1 MTDYKE
7 ILRLKNLGFSN
18 NEVAAAVKCGRNTV
32 TRTLQRAK
40 KNSLTWHEAKDMST
54 EAVRKHL
61 FPAANDHPQYRM
73 PDYEKVHR
81 EMQKSGVT
89 LSLLWVEY
97 CEECR
102 ANGELP
108 YQSTQFNKY
117 YAEYVHKTKA
127 TMHLEH
133 KPGETMQVDWAGD
146 TMGIIDTDTGE
157 RIPAYLFVS
166 VLPYSGYAYAEAFL
180 DMKQDAWIMAHVNA
194 YRFYGGV
201 TRILTPDNLKT
212 GVIRNTKDETVI
224 NRTYREMAEHYGT
237 AVIPGRPRKPKDKAF
252 VEGSVGVV
260 STWIIAALRNQRFFS
275 IRELNEAVS
284 EKLFEFNHKPFQKK
298 EGSRASAFEEEKPFL
313 LPLPATSFELATW
326 KIATV
331 QYNYHIS
338 VDKQNYSVPYEYI
351 KQKVDVRLTQRTV
364 EVFFEGN
371 RIASHP
377 RLHGRPNQY
386 STLEAHMP
394 PDHQKYLQ
402 WDGDRFR
409 RWAETIG
416 PNTATVIQHFLSM
429 YKIEQQGYKACMA
442 LLKLTDKY
450 PVQRLE
456 NACRKALSY
465 TPQPSYKIIQSIL
478 KSGQDQL
485 LADEP
490 KEEVKKP
497 SQYSFTR
504 GAEYYRRDK

>member
-7 ILRLKNLGFSN
+7 ILRLKSLGYSHK
-18 NEVAAAVKCGRNTV
+18 EVQTVCGCGINTI
-32 TRTLQRAK
+32 TRTLQRAERTGI
-40 KNSLTWHEAKDMST
+40 SWHKAKEMSA
-54 EAVRKHL
+54 EELRRQL
-61 FPAANDHPQYRM
+61 FPSSADHPQYRM

-117 YAEYVHKTKA
+117 YGEYVHKTKA

-146 TMGIIDTDTGE
+146 TMGIVDTDTGE
-157 RIPAYLFVS
+157 LISAYLFVS

-180 DMKQDAWIMAHVNA
+180 DMKQDAWISAHVNA

-212 GVIRNTKDETVI
+212 GVIKNTKDETVI
-224 NRTYREMAEHYGT
+224 NRMYREMAEHYGT

-260 STWIIAALRNQRFFS
+260 STWIIAALRNQRFLS
-275 IRELNEAVS
+275 LRELNEAIQ
-284 EKLFEFNHKPFQKK
+284 EKLYEFNHKPFQKK
-298 EGSRASAFEEEKPFL
+298 EGSRSSAFEEEKPFL
-313 LPLPATSFELATW
+313 LPLPTTSFELASW
-326 KIATV
+326 KVATV

-338 VDKQNYSVPYEYI
+338 VDKQSYSVPYEYI
-351 KQKVDVRLTQRTV
+351 KQKVDVRLTKRTV

-371 RIASHP
+371 RIASHL

-416 PNTATVIQHFLSM
+416 PNAATAVQHFLSM

-442 LLKLTDKY
+442 LLKLTDKF
-450 PVQRLE
+450 PAERIE

-478 KSGQDQL
+478 KSGQDQR
-485 LADEP
+485 LANEP
-490 KEEVKKP
+490 KEEAKKP

-504 GAEYYRRDK
+504 GADYYRRDK

>member
-7 ILRLKNLGFSN
+7 ILRLKNLRFSN

-32 TRTLQRAK
+32 SRTLKRAEK
-40 KNSLTWHEAKDMST
+40 CSLTWREAKEMSA
-54 EAVRKHL
+54 EAVRAKL
-61 FPAANDHPQYRM
+61 FPADNEAHPQYRM
-73 PDYEKVHR
+73 PDYEQIHR

-89 LSLLWVEY
+89 LSLLWVGY

-117 YAEYVHKTKA
+117 YADYVHKTKA
-127 TMHLEH
+127 TMHLNH

-146 TMGIIDTDTGE
+146 TLGIVDTDTGE
-157 RIPAYLFVS
+157 RISAYLFVS
-166 VLPYSGYAYAEAFL
+166 VLPYSGYAYVEALL
-180 DMKQDAWIMAHVNA
+180 DMKKEAWIAAHVNA

-212 GVIRNTKDETVI
+212 GIVKNTKDETAI
-224 NRTYREMAEHYGT
+224 NRAYREMAEHYGT
-237 AVIPGRPRKPKDKAF
+237 AVIPARPKKPKDKAF

-260 STWIIAALRNQRFFS
+260 TTWIIAALRNQRFFS

-313 LPLPATSFELATW
+313 LPLPATSFKLASW
-326 KIATV
+326 KVAMV

-371 RIASHP
+371 RIAAHP
-377 RLHGRPNQY
+377 RLHGRSNQY
-386 STLEAHMP
+386 STVEAHMP
-394 PDHQKYLQ
+394 PDHQQYLQ
-402 WDGDRFR
+402 WNGERFR
-409 RWAETIG
+409 HWAETVG
-416 PNTATVIQHFLSM
+416 PNTATVVQHFLTM

-450 PVQRLE
+450 PAQRLE
-456 NACRKALSY
+456 NVCRKALSY

-478 KSGQDQL
+478 KSGQDKL
-485 LADEP
+485 LPDEP
-490 KEEVKKP
+490 EEAKKP

-504 GAEYYRRDK
+504 GADYYRRDK

>member
-7 ILRLKNLGFSN
+7 ILRLKQLGFSHR
-18 NEVAAAVKCGRNTV
+18 EIRDACGCGVNTV
-32 TRTLQRAK
+32 TRTLQRAEMAGLSWK
-40 KNSLTWHEAKDMST
+40 DAKDMTS
-54 EAVRKHL
+54 EEVRGRL
-61 FPAANDHPQYRM
+61 FPADIRQSHYRM
-73 PDYEKVHR
+73 PDYEKIHR

-102 ANGELP
+102 QNGDVP

-117 YAEYVHKTKA
+117 YADYVHKTKA
-127 TMHLEH
+127 TMHLNH

-146 TMGIIDTDTGE
+146 TMSIADTDTGE
-157 RIPAYLFVS
+157 PIRSYLFVS

-180 DMKQDAWIMAHVNA
+180 DMKQESWITAHVNA

-212 GVIRNTKDETVI
+212 GVIKNTKSETVI
-224 NRTYREMAEHYGT
+224 NKSYQEMAEHYGT
-237 AVIPGRPRKPKDKAF
+237 AVIPCRPKMPKDKAF

-275 IRELNEAVS
+275 LRELNEAVWK
-284 EKLFEFNHKPFQKK
+284 KLYEFNHKPFQKK
-298 EGSRASAFEEEKPFL
+298 DGSRASAFEEERTFL
-313 LPLPATSFELATW
+313 LPLPTAAFELATW
-326 KIATV
+326 KTATV

-351 KQKVDVRLTQRTV
+351 KQKVDVRITRQTV
-364 EVFFEGN
+364 EVFFGGN

-377 RLHGRPNQY
+377 RLYGRPNQY
-386 STLEAHMP
+386 STLESHMP
-394 PDHQKYLQ
+394 PDHQRYLQ
-402 WDGDRFR
+402 WDSERFL

-416 PNTATVIQHFLSM
+416 PNTVAVIRHFLAM
-429 YKIEQQGYKACMA
+429 YKVEQQGYKSCMA
-442 LLKLTDKY
+442 LLKLIDKY
-450 PVQRLE
+450 PADRLE
-456 NACRKALSY
+456 SACRKAMSF

-478 KSGQDQL
+478 KSGQDL
-485 LADEP
+485 LKADEP
-490 KEEVKKP
+490 KEEAKAP

-504 GAEYYRRDK
+504 GADYYRRDK

>member
-7 ILRLKNLGFSN
+7 ILRLKALGYSHK
-18 NEVAAAVKCGRNTV
+18 EVQAVCGCGINTI
-32 TRTLQRAK
+32 TRTLQRAESAGISWPK
-40 KNSLTWHEAKDMST
+40 AKEMSA
-54 EAVRKHL
+54 EEVRRQL
-61 FPAANDHPQYRM
+61 YPSSSDHSQYRM

-102 ANGELP
+102 SNGALP

-146 TMGIIDTDTGE
+146 TMGVVDTDTGE
-157 RIPAYLFVS
+157 QIPAYLFVS

-180 DMKQDAWIMAHVNA
+180 DMKQEAWIAAHVNA

-212 GVIRNTKDETVI
+212 GIIKNTKDETII
-224 NRTYREMAEHYGT
+224 NRAYREMAEHYGT
-237 AVIPGRPRKPKDKAF
+237 AIIPARPRKPKDKAF
-252 VEGSVGVV
+252 VEGAVGVV
-260 STWIIAALRNQRFFS
+260 STWIIAALRNWRFFS
-275 IRELNEAVS
+275 LQELNEVVA
-284 EKLFEFNHKPFQKK
+284 EKLYAFNHKPFQKK
-298 EGSRASAFEEEKPFL
+298 AGSRASAFEEEKPFL
-313 LPLPATSFELATW
+313 LPLPTTSFELATW

-409 RWAETIG
+409 RWAEAIG
-416 PNTATVIQHFLSM
+416 PNTSAVIQHFLSM

-450 PVQRLE
+450 PAQRLE

-485 LADEP
+485 LTDEP
-490 KEEVKKP
+490 KEEAKKP
-497 SQYSFTR
+497 SAYSFTR
-504 GAEYYRRDK
+504 GADYYRRDK